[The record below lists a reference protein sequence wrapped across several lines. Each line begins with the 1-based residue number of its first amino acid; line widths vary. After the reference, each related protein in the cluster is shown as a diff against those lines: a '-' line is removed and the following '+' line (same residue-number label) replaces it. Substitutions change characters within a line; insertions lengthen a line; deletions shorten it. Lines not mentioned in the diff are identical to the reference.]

1 MEYSD
6 DETDFDEKSARE
18 VTETLLEEDIKI
30 YRKFLP
36 DIKKL
41 DSKSFKNMF
50 YGNKNYNYNIRNR
63 IQFNLLLDKFD
74 NFKALLEEWYE
85 DKDTY
90 CYIRELW
97 LKYISIE
104 SLRDKGESEINKF
117 LLTKN
122 INYPS
127 WPKRIKDKFI

>member
-50 YGNKNYNYNIRNR
+50 YENKNYNYNIRNR

-127 WPKRIKDKFI
+127 